1 MGPPFLPV
9 RWPAF
14 AEAKLRL
21 RAGRR
26 GAVLAVRL
34 CVALGS
40 GAVEAG
46 DPAPAS
52 ESVAGQL
59 LVATRKMGDPR
70 FAETVIYM
78 VKHDASGAM
87 GVVVNQPMGDI
98 SAAELLDQL
107 GVDNQGVSGSIR
119 LHYGG
124 PVEARQGFVLHSAD
138 YVGDETLVVD
148 GTVAMTRD
156 REIIR
161 DMASGAGPQ
170 RSLLAF
176 GYAGWGA
183 GQLESEFMTGA
194 WITVPADEALVF
206 DDDYDGKWRR
216 AMARRAIEL

>member
-9 RWPAF
+9 RWPVSA
-14 AEAKLRL
+14 
-21 RAGRR
+21 
-26 GAVLAVRL
+26 LAVWL
-34 CVALGS
+34 CAALGS

-46 DPAPAS
+46 DQAS

-59 LVATRKMGDPR
+59 LVATQKMGDPR
-70 FAETVIYM
+70 FAEAVIYM

-87 GVVVNQPMGDI
+87 GVVVNQPMGEV

-124 PVEARQGFVLHSAD
+124 PVEERRGIVLHSPD
-138 YVGDETLVVD
+138 YVGDGTLVVD
-148 GTVAMTRD
+148 GAVAMTRD

-176 GYAGWGA
+176 GYAGWRA
-183 GQLESEFMTGA
+183 GQLESEFMTGS

-216 AMARRAIEL
+216 AIARRAIEL